1 MKRILIVEDEPSI
14 AGLQRDYMEING
26 FHADIAGDGEAGLE
40 MGLTGRYDLIV
51 LDVMLPKLNGFDVC
65 RQFRESLD
73 IPVLIVTARREDVD
87 MIRGLGL
94 GADDYIVKPF
104 KPAELVAR
112 VKAHLSRYER
122 LIGRGATR
130 EIQVNQL
137 RIEPDSRRVFVRDE
151 EVVLTTKEFD
161 LLYFLASNPNRV
173 YSKDQ
178 LFDRIW
184 GLEALGDAQT
194 VTVHIRKIREKIEY
208 GKTEVPYI
216 ETLWGSGYR
225 FRE

>member
-26 FHADIAGDGEAGLE
+26 FHADIAADGEAGLE

-208 GKTEVPYI
+208 GKTEEPYI